1 MYLYVSFFNESN
13 MLRGKYNLYGKYL
26 EGVKEVFPNYLK
38 LDKSSIKGCIGYLK
52 GKENSKKNCF
62 LLNINNVNV
71 YESKLSFDF
80 NVVQELDISNEFI
93 NKSLYKFAWRS
104 DWVDRT
110 TGYFPLICIVD
121 KLDFDT
127 IRKGTPNLK
136 KVSSYS
142 AELEELKGKND
153 WRGICNRFSPLE
165 EVKNNKEIWDNPSDL
180 YNLAFACSKLGEPKN
195 GLERDKKHLK
205 TVKKYREYS
214 IYFYER
220 CYELDPR
227 NFRYPLALGYRYYLN
242 VMELTKQKGRKDGNV
257 NYEMTNAIN
266 WLNKTIEL
274 NPRSIKANYRKGK
287 LIIDKKIDNF
297 KYAPRKWTAEDFE
310 ELKEIEADGV
320 KSLERV
326 IDIYEKY
333 KDDKYKSIFLREYVK
348 ALYTLG
354 TFYLEKVELHWDYY
368 ICLKISD
375 KKIKF
380 DYSSEDTRYI
390 SRGKKLLE
398 KCFEVES
405 KTLFNKDMDV
415 SELAKNIGKWHVSPI
430 DKLYKLG
437 ISNLKTYFVLKML
450 GVNSNKIDKYGDV
463 GEKLLLTA
471 IEVAYEGKRQKNI
484 RRNTNYINEKL
495 GKYYIISE
503 RYGSAIKITK
513 NCRQS
518 YIKNTY
524 AGALILSKDKNNIN
538 KAINVLKS
546 AKEDRYNLS
555 RELSLVLLIYTYK
568 LSDENQKIGELMEEL
583 DGSMSKKSRKLLEV
597 LDIGVC

>member
-1 MYLYVSFFNESN
+1 MRRLYLYVSFLNESN

-38 LDKSSIKGCIGYLK
+38 LDKLSIKGCIGYLK

-80 NVVQELDISNEFI
+80 NVVRELDISNEFI

-153 WRGICNRFSPLE
+153 WTSICNRFSPLE
-165 EVKNNKEIWDNPSDL
+165 EVKNNKEFWDNPSDL
-180 YNLAFACSKLGEPKN
+180 YNLAFACSKFGEPKN

-205 TVKKYREYS
+205 SVKKHREYS
-214 IYFYER
+214 IYFYEK

-266 WLNKTIEL
+266 WLNKAI
-274 NPRSIKANYRKGK
+274 
-287 LIIDKKIDNF
+287 
-297 KYAPRKWTAEDFE
+297 

-326 IDIYEKY
+326 IDIYERY

-354 TFYLEKVELHWDYY
+354 TFYLEKVKLHWDYY

-375 KKIKF
+375 KEIKF

-405 KTLFNKDMDV
+405 KTLLNKDMDV

-430 DKLYKLG
+430 DKLYKSG

-471 IEVAYEGKRQKNI
+471 REVAYEGKRQKNI

-503 RYGSAIKITK
+503 RYGSVIKITK
-513 NCRQS
+513 KCRQS

-583 DGSMSKKSRKLLEV
+583 DGSMSKKLRKLLEV
-597 LDIGVC
+597 LNIGVC